1 MTTQRAH
8 MHTEAA
14 IYSEACTLTADELL
28 MEFDAELRRDP
39 DANYSHWLE
48 RFVRRD
54 AAKHLTRLAQSI
66 GVPKREIEVIVADA
80 VSVAMDS
87 TLGAA
92 EAYIDTVV
100 AEVVYYDHK
109 NHRN

>member
-1 MTTQRAH
+1 

-14 IYSEACTLTADELL
+14 IYSEACTLTADELM

-39 DANYSHWLE
+39 DAGFLFWLE
-48 RFVRRD
+48 RFVRAD
-54 AAKHLTRLAQSI
+54 AAKYLTRHAKSI
-66 GVPKREIEVIVADA
+66 GIPERDIAVLVADA

-92 EAYIDTVV
+92 EAYISTMM
-100 AEVVYYDHK
+100 AEAE
-109 NHRN
+109 